1 MGGLDALDLDAQARE
16 AMVRSKL
23 FQASQRRPSIAGFQ
37 LLGPRIFSWGR
48 RFRNGRA
55 IRVSSVCSDDKCDL

>member
-1 MGGLDALDLDAQARE
+1 MGGLDALDLDAQACE

-37 LLGPRIFSWGR
+37 LLGPRIFSWSP
-48 RFRNGRA
+48 
-55 IRVSSVCSDDKCDL
+55 VS

>member
-1 MGGLDALDLDAQARE
+1 MAGLDALDLGAQARE

-37 LLGPRIFSWGR
+37 QLGPRIFHGAGGFVMVERYAYRQS
-48 RFRNGRA
+48 A
-55 IRVSSVCSDDKCDL
+55 SDDKCDL